1 MWLLAQRGCSFKK
14 ADNKLSVPI
23 HLKEKKMST
32 LNSLKLV
39 NSKKPT
45 SIPPIL
51 HRRNK
56 LATKIWEQ
64 IQLAKA
70 QKEGGTYTVKKFK
83 TVKDHDGSRK
93 NIEIEKRV
101 RPWWFVA
108 TEGKVC
114 VNVRYGAKLIELA
127 KGKTAVEVATA
138 EDLIKTL
145 EIIKGAVEAGDLD
158 AQIEQASGAVR
169 AGFGR

>member
-1 MWLLAQRGCSFKK
+1 M
-14 ADNKLSVPI
+14 ADNKLTVPI
-23 HLKEKKMST
+23 HTKEKTMST

-45 SIPPIL
+45 AIPPIL

-56 LATKIWEQ
+56 LGSKVWEQ

-70 QKEGGTYTVKKFK
+70 QKEGGTFTVKKF
-83 TVKDHDGSRK
+83 DGSRK

-101 RPWWFVA
+101 RQWWYVA
-108 TEGKVC
+108 ADGKVC
-114 VNVRYGAKLIELA
+114 LNIRYGAKIIEFA
-127 KGKTAVEVATA
+127 KGKTAVEVGSG
-138 EDLIKTL
+138 EELIKAL
-145 EIIKGAVEAGDLD
+145 EIIKGAVEAGELD
-158 AQIEQASGAVR
+158 TQIEQASGAVR

>member
-1 MWLLAQRGCSFKK
+1 
-14 ADNKLSVPI
+14 
-23 HLKEKKMST
+23 MST

-39 NSKKPT
+39 NAKKPT
-45 SIPPIL
+45 EIPPIL

-56 LATKIWEQ
+56 LSNKIWEQ

-70 QKEGGTYTVKKFK
+70 QSEGNTFTVKKFK
-83 TVKDHDGSRK
+83 TVKDYDGSRK
-93 NIEIEKRV
+93 SIELQKRI

-114 VNVRYGAKLIELA
+114 LNVRYGAKLIELA
-127 KGKTAVEVATA
+127 KGKTAVEVASA
-138 EDLIKTL
+138 QELIKTL
-145 EIIKGAVEAGDLD
+145 EIIKGAVEAGELD

-169 AGFGR
+169 AGFRK